1 MAVPKN
7 NVTFG
12 LLRSQIAQR
21 QFSPVYVL
29 HGEEGYFTDVLVK
42 DFENI
47 LPVEERDFNLY
58 TLYAPQVTAD
68 DIMDVCRRYPM
79 MSEYQV
85 VIVKE
90 CQAKSDVV
98 NKLHTYVSQPSPTT
112 ILVLCFRGAQAKGKD
127 LLPAA
132 KKTGVVFES
141 KPLKNSEMD
150 AAIMDFVKDRGLNI
164 EHKGLSMLS
173 EFIGNDLSRL
183 YNEIG
188 KLVVALGPGATIT
201 PEAIERNIGFSKD
214 YNNFELIKALA
225 SKDAKTV
232 FAIVD
237 HFRRDP
243 KNNPTLLTLSLVF
256 KYFSNL
262 LLIYFMQDKSD
273 NAMMSALGFKWS
285 GQLADYKVGMRN
297 YNAYKA
303 IEIISAIRE
312 FDTRSKGI
320 GSRQNEYDLLKDLMF
335 RILSASGNI
344 TI

>member
-1 MAVPKN
+1 MAAPKN

-98 NKLHTYVSQPSPTT
+98 NRLHTYVSQPSPTT

-164 EHKGLSMLS
+164 
-173 EFIGNDLSRL
+173 
-183 YNEIG
+183 
-188 KLVVALGPGATIT
+188 
-201 PEAIERNIGFSKD
+201 
-214 YNNFELIKALA
+214 
-225 SKDAKTV
+225 
-232 FAIVD
+232 
-237 HFRRDP
+237 
-243 KNNPTLLTLSLVF
+243 
-256 KYFSNL
+256 
-262 LLIYFMQDKSD
+262 
-273 NAMMSALGFKWS
+273 
-285 GQLADYKVGMRN
+285 
-297 YNAYKA
+297 
-303 IEIISAIRE
+303 
-312 FDTRSKGI
+312 
-320 GSRQNEYDLLKDLMF
+320 
-335 RILSASGNI
+335 
-344 TI
+344 